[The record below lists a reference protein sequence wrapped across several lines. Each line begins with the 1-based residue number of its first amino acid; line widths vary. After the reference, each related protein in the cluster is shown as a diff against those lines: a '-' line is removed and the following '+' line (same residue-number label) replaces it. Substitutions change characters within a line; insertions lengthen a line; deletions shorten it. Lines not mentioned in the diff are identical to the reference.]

1 MLSNRM
7 TAKSL
12 ELNPARQARKR
23 MLNDSKDCQPAGCDS
38 PPDRPPLP
46 ATVVAAAAGP
56 ARLLPCAGAEPPELV
71 EALCFPSVAAWC
83 SAISERGVGCLLAGR
98 PSLPA
103 LRCLPP
109 PLRNS
114 RQNSSFASFVRGA
127 AASRKNSAPPTTTTT
142 ASPPDVRIVLIQF
155 PYSDGYPTDPET
167 HTHAPHSEPANPRLA
182 SRLNAGRKGGGT
194 RGGWVW
200 RRTAPAAFQRLTSTR
215 GRGLKRHS
223 QSGMRT
229 G

>member
-46 ATVVAAAAGP
+46 APVAAAAGP

-114 RQNSSFASFVRGA
+114 RQTPLLLVSCAAPQPPGRIQRPPHHHYHRCKSSGCANRINSVFLLRRISDR
-127 AASRKNSAPPTTTTT
+127 SRNA
-142 ASPPDVRIVLIQF
+142 
-155 PYSDGYPTDPET
+155 
-167 HTHAPHSEPANPRLA
+167 HSCA
-182 SRLNAGRKGGGT
+182 T
-194 RGGWVW
+194 
-200 RRTAPAAFQRLTSTR
+200 
-215 GRGLKRHS
+215 
-223 QSGMRT
+223 
-229 G
+229 

>member
-1 MLSNRM
+1 MMLSKRM

-46 ATVVAAAAGP
+46 APVAAAAGAGP
-56 ARLLPCAGAEPPELV
+56 ARLLPCAAAELPELV
-71 EALCFPSVAAWC
+71 EALCLPSVAAWC
-83 SAISERGVGCLLAGR
+83 SAISERGVGCLLSGR

-114 RQNSSFASFVRGA
+114 RQTPLLLVSCAARQPLTGIQRYATDHHRRRESSGCAYRVNSVSLLGRISDT
-127 AASRKNSAPPTTTTT
+127 SRKA
-142 ASPPDVRIVLIQF
+142 
-155 PYSDGYPTDPET
+155 
-167 HTHAPHSEPANPRLA
+167 HSRA
-182 SRLNAGRKGGGT
+182 T
-194 RGGWVW
+194 
-200 RRTAPAAFQRLTSTR
+200 
-215 GRGLKRHS
+215 
-223 QSGMRT
+223 
-229 G
+229 